1 MISCLTLIRLQLTID
16 EDPNINSSVA
26 FVAQLSVK
34 IVYHSRAA
42 VGNAH
47 VLKIRTQRTSS
58 ESDDDPGFK

>member
-26 FVAQLSVK
+26 VGAQLSVK
-34 IVYHSRAA
+34 IVYQSHAA
-42 VGNAH
+42 VGHAL
-47 VLKIRTQRTSS
+47 VLKIRTLRTSS